1 MEDAGRWVLITNLKR
16 PFTHIQLQAML
27 SSLTQVSYF
36 RLNSVKSHCYI
47 EVLNAEEADRLIE
60 ALQGKVWP
68 ETGLPLVLEKI
79 SREVCIPVE
88 EKKGQ
93 MAEGRFRKTAAQPQ
107 IYWSPGGSGI
117 EGKRKDESKS
127 RPSAK

>member
-1 MEDAGRWVLITNLKR
+1 MLITNLKR
-16 PFTHIQLQAML
+16 PFTHIQLQTLL

-47 EVLNAEEADRLIE
+47 EVLNAEEADKLIQ

-68 ETGLPLVLEKI
+68 ETGLPLVLERI
-79 SREVCIPVE
+79 SREVCIPAE
-88 EKKGQ
+88 EKKVPI
-93 MAEGRFRKTAAQPQ
+93 AEARFRKTVAQPQ
-107 IYWSPGGSGI
+107 IYWSPGSGI
-117 EGKRKDESKS
+117 EVKRKDGSKS